1 MRYGFK
7 EVNIVP
13 ISAVLGKYTVPT
25 IKSVLVLLQNV
36 LKKIP
41 SCTVLYQLVLA
52 DIGVSARTTK
62 TNKKLI
68 FLFNLIY

>member
-52 DIGVSARTTK
+52 DIGVSAGTIK

>member
-36 LKKIP
+36 LKKIL
-41 SCTVLYQLVLA
+41 SCTGLYQLVLA
-52 DIGVSARTTK
+52 DIGVSAGTIK

>member
-36 LKKIP
+36 LEKIS
-41 SCTVLYQLVLA
+41 SCIGLYRLVLA
-52 DIGVSARTTK
+52 DVGVSAGTIK

-68 FLFNLIY
+68 FFYLI